1 MFEGYETSGL
11 RFKEQQLLLRVWNAI
26 SHLFMGNSSNGTRVQ
41 SVEVKE
47 LRTTV
52 PNVPD
57 YAGLWAMLEL
67 QVISPECTDVHAH
80 SSTPYLVKL

>member
-1 MFEGYETSGL
+1 
-11 RFKEQQLLLRVWNAI
+11 
-26 SHLFMGNSSNGTRVQ
+26 MGNSSNGTHVQ

-47 LRTTV
+47 LHTTV
-52 PNVPD
+52 PNAPD

-80 SSTPYLVKL
+80 ISAPYLVKL